1 MPTQQ
6 KEHTGPKRVKLF
18 LMGCISFYCDYSV
31 TSNVTGYPDYLVK
44 IRELDN
50 EFGTINMSFC
60 QKELI
65 FQWTL
70 AEAYSLCNI

>member
-18 LMGCISFYCDYSV
+18 LMGIMSYCDYSV
-31 TSNVTGYPDYLVK
+31 TINFTGYPDYFVK

-60 QKELI
+60 QEELI

-70 AEAYSLCNI
+70 AEAYSLCNN